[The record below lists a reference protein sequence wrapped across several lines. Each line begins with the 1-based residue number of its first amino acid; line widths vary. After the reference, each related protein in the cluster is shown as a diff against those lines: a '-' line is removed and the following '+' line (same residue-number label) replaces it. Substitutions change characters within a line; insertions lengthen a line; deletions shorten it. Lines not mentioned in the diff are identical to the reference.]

1 MTRKHLAQLGWRRA
15 TTLVLFCLT
24 LSAIEL
30 GGNRDAF
37 ADDDDDYD
45 HIIEELAKKY
55 RVESALVKAVIR
67 AESGFDPEAVSP
79 KGARGLMQLMPR
91 IARKH
96 GVADPDDPRQNI
108 RGGVRM
114 LRSLLDRF
122 DHDPRLALAAYNA
135 GGPTVRRYR
144 GLPPYRET
152 QDYVRKVLR
161 FRARYL
167 NEERLERRDREE
179 EVEAE
184 TAVRR
189 AKVARADVATL
200 LRPRKESRPRGAETI
215 WYGAPQA
222 SDETF
227 QAVFHSPLPR
237 GGAGSRSPAPIP

>member
-1 MTRKHLAQLGWRRA
+1 MA
-15 TTLVLFCLT
+15 TTLVMFFV
-24 LSAIEL
+24 SIFAIDV
-30 GGNRDAF
+30 GGNHQAF
-37 ADDDDDYD
+37 ADDDDEYD
-45 HIIEELAKKY
+45 QIIEELAKKY

-96 GVADPDDPRQNI
+96 GVADPNDPRQNI

-135 GGPTVRRYR
+135 GGPTVRRFR

-152 QDYVRKVLR
+152 HDYVRKVLR

-167 NEERLERRDREE
+167 TEEREEREDQVEREE
-179 EVEAE
+179 PAEVRQEQ
-184 TAVRR
+184 
-189 AKVARADVATL
+189 VARVDVVTRP
-200 LRPRKESRPRGAETI
+200 RPRKESRPRGAETI

-222 SDETF
+222 SDGSF
-227 QAVFHSPLPR
+227 QAVFHSPATRP
-237 GGAGSRSPAPIP
+237 GAGSAVP